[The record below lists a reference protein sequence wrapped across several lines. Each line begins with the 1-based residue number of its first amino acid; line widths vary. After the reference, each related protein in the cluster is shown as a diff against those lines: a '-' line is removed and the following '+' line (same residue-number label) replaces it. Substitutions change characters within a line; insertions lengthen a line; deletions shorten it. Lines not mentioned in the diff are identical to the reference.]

1 MTAPP
6 SRRTG
11 IPIPDG
17 DGARADEL
25 ALGRQVAEAYGLHD
39 VTLTPLPTPVNDVFV
54 VTSSAGRFALK
65 LYHGKRTGDA
75 VRWEVDLVRQLRAHD
90 APVVQPIRGSCG
102 YVQALT
108 LGGSRRLAVLYSW
121 APGAKPAPSHQTYHS
136 VGQAA
141 ALIHAAGGGIGES
154 RARERYDATLL
165 VDHQLHRI
173 APFLEQAAV
182 RAELFA
188 LGARLTSS
196 LDDPRLDWGICHMD
210 LTLDN
215 VHLTD
220 DGTITVFDFDSAGP
234 CWRAAE
240 AWGVMRFSV
249 PFFETWLAGYRTI
262 RPFTLRDAAAV
273 AIFGIVG
280 DLRTV
285 AWKLGVADSSRG
297 TPSLTASDLPGIV
310 EGWLAWE
317 STYLR

>member
-90 APVVQPIRGSCG
+90 APVVQPIRGSRG

-141 ALIHAAGGGIGES
+141 ALIHAAGGGIGRVARGSVTTRHSSSTTNSTAS
-154 RARERYDATLL
+154 R
-165 VDHQLHRI
+165 
-173 APFLEQAAV
+173 
-182 RAELFA
+182 
-188 LGARLTSS
+188 
-196 LDDPRLDWGICHMD
+196 
-210 LTLDN
+210 
-215 VHLTD
+215 
-220 DGTITVFDFDSAGP
+220 
-234 CWRAAE
+234 
-240 AWGVMRFSV
+240 RFSS
-249 PFFETWLAGYRTI
+249 
-262 RPFTLRDAAAV
+262 RPPYA
-273 AIFGIVG
+273 
-280 DLRTV
+280 
-285 AWKLGVADSSRG
+285 
-297 TPSLTASDLPGIV
+297 PSCLHSAPG
-310 EGWLAWE
+310 
-317 STYLR
+317 